1 MELTVPDF
9 MRRCIESYEALRG
22 KVPSEVDIA
31 FWDAV
36 VISAAD
42 EDQATAF
49 REQIAQRK
57 ERNLIPLVPYHVF
70 SDPPG
75 PKVGSGGA
83 TLHILEHLRNMYGEE
98 QRRMRILLIHTGG
111 QSKRLPS
118 HSALGKL
125 FAFLPISVATEFQM
139 FDLKVAMYSPFLA
152 KMKAGVFL
160 TCSDDIETYTLPL
173 LEGSTQSCQWSFDK
187 SGFTALAHPSPISV
201 GLTHGVYV
209 LPKEVQSTSTC
220 LTTECLEVL
229 QKPTEK
235 RMRDKGAIF
244 EEGESN
250 KEFAYTDSAFF
261 FDCSVVDKLIKFY
274 TQIKPVTQEI
284 DAYRDF
290 LQLLGSRSRSCVSQA
305 GEGGAGDQLGVQQVL
320 HNCELHVV
328 VLPLSKFYHLGTMQE
343 YIDNLC
349 FSETFAEELQTS
361 RFVHSKLIPLEVC
374 VPANISGVVM
384 RSLIHP
390 ASTVPR
396 SAVVECCRFEVPVKL
411 GDMCILSNCRLE
423 NLVDGVVEVPG
434 RAIIF
439 TVSVRN
445 DTCKGYVTLAFG
457 IDDDLK
463 LAARDVRELSY
474 FGKRLGQ
481 LEDSKLVICDSLFN
495 TSSAASTLWEARLF
509 SVKATMTEAFLS
521 TLELVQAVLQDVP
534 QVAEGKESAT
544 MSMDDVLRCKD
555 IGELLRHQNTIF
567 S

>member
-1 MELTVPDF
+1 MK
-9 MRRCIESYEALRG
+9 RCIDSYEALRG
-22 KVPSEVDIA
+22 KVPSEVDIS

-42 EDQATAF
+42 EDQARAF

-83 TLHILEHLRNMYGEE
+83 TLHILERLHNMYGDE
-98 QRRMRILLIHTGG
+98 QHRMRILLIHTGG

-125 FAFLPISVATEFQM
+125 FALLPISAATEFQM
-139 FDLKVAMYSPFLA
+139 FDLKMAMYSPFLA

-173 LEGSTQSCQWSFDK
+173 LEKSSPPGQWSFDK

-209 LPKEVQSTSTC
+209 LPKEAQSATTC
-220 LTTECLEVL
+220 VTTECLEVL

-235 RMRDKGAIF
+235 LMRDKGAIF
-244 EEGESN
+244 EEEGGSK

-305 GEGGAGDQLGVQQVL
+305 GDGGAGDQLGVQQIL
-320 HNCELHVV
+320 QDCELHVV

-349 FSETFAEELQTS
+349 FSETFAEELQTC
-361 RFVHSKLIPLEVC
+361 RFVHSKLIPFEDC
-374 VPANISGVVM
+374 QPTNISGVVM

-390 ASTVPR
+390 KSTVPR
-396 SAVVECCRFEVPVKL
+396 STVVECCRFEVPVKL
-411 GDMCILSNCRLE
+411 GDMCILSNSRLE
-423 NLVDGVVEVPG
+423 NLVDRVVEVPG
-434 RAIIF
+434 KAIIF
-439 TVSVRN
+439 TVSVKS

-463 LAARDVRELSY
+463 LAVRDARELSY

-481 LEDSKLVICDSLFN
+481 LENHKLVTCDSLFK
-495 TSSAASTLWEARLF
+495 TSSAASTLWEAKLF
-509 SVKATMTEAFLS
+509 SVKPTMTEAFLA
-521 TLELVQAVLQDVP
+521 TVDLVQAVLQNVP
-534 QVAEGKESAT
+534 QMAEEKNIVK
-544 MSMDDVLRCKD
+544 MSMDDILRCKD
-555 IGELLRHQNTIF
+555 IGELLRHQNTLF